1 MQRSALIVFGVMTVV
16 LLSSEMA
23 KAACDPAVEKQVTA
37 ALDTYL
43 DGLNAKDPAS
53 WAASLNYPQVRIR
66 VGAAPEVWPTAEAYG
81 AAFATAQAFRPTWD
95 HSIWSSTEV
104 PWCTADAAYARV
116 HSLQVDATDAVQDSL
131 LGVFVLTRR
140 GGRWGVQARFSDLVP
155 AEGEL
160 RADAVRGARHGL
172 EEYLAAQQRGS
183 REAMAAAANLP
194 LVTIVDG
201 GVAEYAS
208 PSAVL
213 ATASTGGLDLCGP
226 LPEISEALLAD
237 RSMVIMTGHVG
248 GGAANPGAPLPNL
261 YVLTDQDGHWGLS
274 GCAAFSGTT
283 SREGAA
289 AHR

>member
-1 MQRSALIVFGVMTVV
+1 MRRSALIVLGVMMI
-16 LLSSEMA
+16 LSTA
-23 KAACDPAVEKQVTA
+23 QLWAACDPAVEEQVTA
-37 ALDTYL
+37 ALGTYL
-43 DGLNAKDPAS
+43 DGLNARDPAS
-53 WAASLNYPQVRIR
+53 WAASLNYPHVRIR
-66 VGAAPEVWPTAEAYG
+66 VGGAPEVWPTAEAYG

-116 HSLQVDATDAVQDSL
+116 HTLQVDATDAVQESL

-140 GGRWGVQARFSDLVP
+140 GGRWGVQARFTDLVP

-172 EEYLAAQQRGS
+172 EEYLAAQQRDS
-183 REAMAAAANLP
+183 REAMVAAANLP

-208 PSAVL
+208 PSDLL
-213 ATASTGGLDLCGP
+213 AAASAGGLDLCGP
-226 LPEISEALLAD
+226 LPEVSEALLAD

-248 GGAANPGAPLPNL
+248 GGAQTTGTPLPNL
-261 YVLTDQDGHWGLS
+261 YVLTDQDGHWGVS

-283 SREGAA
+283 SREGAG